1 MFSSVIHV
9 CMLLLTIKP
18 SIIHMHMFS
27 IIVVFVILLTT
38 LMFIDIIIYI
48 YLFFFF
54 NFLIFSERGECCG
67 HIFVSTMFARLFVIL
82 FDVLSYRGRFTHLL
96 SPSYIMSYH
105 RSKSVHKNFDNF
117 CIVYMSLR
125 YFRII

>member
-9 CMLLLTIKP
+9 CMILLTIKP

-27 IIVVFVILLTT
+27 IIVVFIILLTT

-48 YLFFFF
+48 YIYIFFFF
-54 NFLIFSERGECCG
+54 FCEPGECCG

-82 FDVLSYRGRFTHLL
+82 FDVLSDRGRFTHLL
-96 SPSYIMSYH
+96 TPSYIKSYH

-125 YFRII
+125 YFRLV

>member
-9 CMLLLTIKP
+9 CMILLTIKP

-27 IIVVFVILLTT
+27 IIVVFIILLTT

-48 YLFFFF
+48 YIYIYFFFW
-54 NFLIFSERGECCG
+54 EPGECCG

-82 FDVLSYRGRFTHLL
+82 FDVLSDRGRFTRLL
-96 SPSYIMSYH
+96 TPSYIKSYH

-125 YFRII
+125 YFRLV

>member
-9 CMLLLTIKP
+9 CMILLTIKP

-27 IIVVFVILLTT
+27 IIVVVIILLTT

-48 YLFFFF
+48 YIYIFFFC
-54 NFLIFSERGECCG
+54 EPGECCG

-82 FDVLSYRGRFTHLL
+82 FDVLSDRGRFTHLL
-96 SPSYIMSYH
+96 TPSYIKSYH

-125 YFRII
+125 YFRLV

>member
-9 CMLLLTIKP
+9 CMILLTIKP
-18 SIIHMHMFS
+18 SIIHRHMFS
-27 IIVVFVILLTT
+27 IIVVFIILLTT

-48 YLFFFF
+48 YIYIYFFC
-54 NFLIFSERGECCG
+54 EPGKCCG

-82 FDVLSYRGRFTHLL
+82 FDVLSDRGRFTHLL
-96 SPSYIMSYH
+96 TPSYIKSYH

-125 YFRII
+125 YFRLV